1 MIGRKTEFYD
11 TSILFQKMEEYSKFK
26 KQTYE
31 SMITFWRDPK
41 KLSYIIRVPE
51 LNDIISKVPE
61 LTKEK
66 IMEDFKK
73 YPLVKDACM
82 SIGQVVI
89 FPK

>member
-1 MIGRKTEFYD
+1 
-11 TSILFQKMEEYSKFK
+11 MEEYVKFK

-31 SMITFWRDPK
+31 SMIDFWRDPK
-41 KLSYIIRVPE
+41 RLSYIIRVPE
-51 LNDIISKVPE
+51 LNAILSKVPD

-73 YPLVKDACM
+73 YPLIREVCM
-82 SIGQVVI
+82 SLDQIVV

>member
-1 MIGRKTEFYD
+1 MDPYA
-11 TSILFQKMEEYSKFK
+11 KFK

-41 KLSYIIRVPE
+41 KLSYIIRQDE
-51 LNDIISKVPE
+51 LGDIISKVPG

-73 YPLVKDACM
+73 YPLVRDGCI